1 MTDLRPAVKV
11 PLAFP
16 HLMIDIETLALHTRN
31 SVMLSVGLVEFNPWA
46 KTADAVVGAKSSLVL
61 NVLEQ
66 LMLGRVISKST
77 VKWWQD
83 QSPDAQKHWLDG
95 QPGCVLDYAV
105 EHIQTMCKDRVGV
118 WANGILF
125 DLGNIEG
132 LVEQVKPGSYAP
144 WHYQAAR
151 DMRTFCRETK
161 TTMDDGDI
169 GVAEQFSNLV
179 PHEPISDCINQIDQV
194 WRHWPR

>member
-1 MTDLRPAVKV
+1 MSGPNYD
-11 PLAFP
+11 

-31 SVMLSVGLVEFNPWA
+31 SVILSVGMVEFNPWE
-46 KTADAVVGAKSSLVL
+46 KSPSDVIGGKCSLVL
-61 NVLEQ
+61 NVLDQ
-66 LMLGRVISKST
+66 VMLGRVITKGT
-77 VKWWQD
+77 VDFWLK
-83 QSPDAQKHWLDG
+83 QSEDAQKHWREG
-95 QPGCVLDYAV
+95 QPGCTLSHAV
-105 EHIQTMCKDRVGV
+105 ETISTMCKGKTGV

-151 DMRTFCRETK
+151 DMRTFCRETPERVLGE
-161 TTMDDGDI
+161 DPGILELYPNIVD
-169 GVAEQFSNLV
+169 
-179 PHEPISDCINQIDQV
+179 HEPISDCIKQIDGV

>member
-1 MTDLRPAVKV
+1 MSAQN
-11 PLAFP
+11 FS

-31 SVMLSVGLVEFNPWA
+31 SIILSVGMVEFNPWA
-46 KTADAVVGAKSSLVL
+46 KRPEDVIGGKCALVL
-61 NVLEQ
+61 NVMDQ
-66 LMLGRVISKST
+66 IMMGRVISKGT
-77 VKWWQD
+77 VDFWLK
-83 QSPDAQKHWLDG
+83 QSADAQAHWRDG
-95 QPGCVLDYAV
+95 QPGCSLPYAV
-105 EHIQTMCKDRVGV
+105 ATISTMCEGKTGV

-151 DMRTFCRETK
+151 DMRTYCRETPS
-161 TTMDDGDI
+161 THPDGNT
-169 GVAEQFSNLV
+169 GVLELYPNIV
-179 PHEPISDCINQIDQV
+179 DHEPISDCIKQIDSV